1 MDTSKLQ
8 QQEIAENI
16 KSNAST
22 GSETLKISDEWLES
36 VFSDKPVS
44 LPSIAD
50 KSKYAQV
57 FAKNT
62 LKQYEC
68 LCEKF
73 YSWCDD
79 RDIVSLPASDETIE
93 SFMIH
98 LADSGKKFSTIIVY
112 LSAISKW
119 HKDSGYRS
127 PLSSDS
133 IKSLIIGIK
142 REIGTTQVGVD
153 PLLTGDLK
161 KIVSGMKN
169 DIAGV
174 RDKALF
180 LVGWFGA
187 FRRSEL
193 VNVLRSNI
201 SFTEE
206 GMKITIPKSKT
217 DQFGKGMVKAI
228 PFQNNKDVCPV
239 LAAKDWLILSPKSR
253 FFLCHT
259 GFSPGSKTKPG
270 DKLSDKMVYR
280 LVRKYAEE
288 GEIAGRFGGHS
299 FRSGFA
305 TSAVRAGKSDRDI
318 MRITGHRSRNS
329 LDKYVRVASEFDRNA
344 GDNLMD

>member
-1 MDTSKLQ
+1 MDTSRLQ
-8 QQEIAENI
+8 KQEIAESI
-16 KSNAST
+16 ESNSAA
-22 GSETLKISDEWLES
+22 GSETLKISDDWLDS
-36 VFSDKPVS
+36 IFSDKKQDAPPVS
-44 LPSIAD
+44 D

-62 LKQYEC
+62 IKQYEC

-79 RDIVSLPASDETIE
+79 RNIQSLPASDETVE
-93 SFMIH
+93 TFMIY

-119 HKDSGYRS
+119 HKENGYRS
-127 PLSSDS
+127 PLASDS
-133 IKSLIIGIK
+133 IKSLIVGIK
-142 REIGTTQVGVD
+142 REIGTAQVGVD
-153 PLLTGDLK
+153 PLLTTDLK
-161 KIVSGMKN
+161 KIVSNMSS
-169 DIAGV
+169 DITGV

-193 VNVLRSNI
+193 VNVLRTNI

-217 DQFGKGMVKAI
+217 DQVGKGMVKAI
-228 PFQNNKDVCPV
+228 PFQKNKDVCPV

-259 GFSPGSKTKPG
+259 GFAPGNKTKPG

-288 GEIAGRFGGHS
+288 SEIAGRFGGHS

-318 MRITGHRSRNS
+318 MRTTGHRSRNS
-329 LDKYVRVASEFDRNA
+329 LDKYVRVANEFDRNA